1 MRETNRV
8 WSIVLAGG
16 EGERMRPFIER
27 WLGHHRPKQY
37 CNFVGGRSL
46 LQHTV
51 DRADA
56 VAPAARRVTIVSRT
70 HRAIATEQLAGR
82 GGRLLFQPANRGT
95 AAGVFLPLALVREA
109 DPHAT
114 VVIYPA
120 DHFVF
125 PEERF
130 VAAVRQAIAA
140 TRACPDRPILLGAV
154 PDRPDG
160 DYGWIVPDGSA
171 APASGGVLGM
181 TMFKEKPAPAQAA
194 DLMAAGGLWNTMVII
209 GRVDTLWALGRRW
222 VPEVV
227 DWLNLWRAVIGTPVE
242 ETMLEKIYAEL
253 PARDFSADVLGPSA
267 RTLATLPLHDVLW
280 NDWGRPERIC
290 DTLAGLG
297 LTARFDQLGCS
308 ASRAAAEP
316 KAGYDSGRLTTTVV
330 PSPGALSMLIEP

>member
-1 MRETNRV
+1 MRDTNHV

-37 CNFVGGRSL
+37 CSFVGRRSL

-56 VAPAARRVTIVSRT
+56 IAPADRRITIVSRA
-70 HRAIATEQLAGR
+70 HRAIATEQLAAR

-95 AAGVFLPLALVREA
+95 AAGVYLPLAMVREA
-109 DPHAT
+109 DPRAT

-125 PEERF
+125 PEDRF
-130 VAAVRQAIAA
+130 LAAVRQAIAA
-140 TRACPDRPILLGAV
+140 TQARPDRPILLGAV

-160 DYGWIVPDGSA
+160 DYGWIVPDGA
-171 APASGGVLGM
+171 ARPSSRGVLGM
-181 TMFKEKPAPAQAA
+181 TRFKEKPAPDQAA
-194 DLMAAGGLWNTMVII
+194 ELMAAGGLWNTMVIV
-209 GRVDTLWALGRRW
+209 GRADTLWALGRRW
-222 VPEVV
+222 VPEVA

-242 ETMLEKIYAEL
+242 EMMLEKLYAEL

-267 RTLATLPLHDVLW
+267 PTLGTLPLHDLIW
-280 NDWGRPERIC
+280 NDWGRPERIA

-297 LTARFDQLGCS
+297 LTPAFDQLGC
-308 ASRAAAEP
+308 AVPRAAADP
-316 KAGYDSGRLTTTVV
+316 KAGYDRGRLTTTVV
-330 PSPGALSMLIEP
+330 PSPGTLSMLMEP